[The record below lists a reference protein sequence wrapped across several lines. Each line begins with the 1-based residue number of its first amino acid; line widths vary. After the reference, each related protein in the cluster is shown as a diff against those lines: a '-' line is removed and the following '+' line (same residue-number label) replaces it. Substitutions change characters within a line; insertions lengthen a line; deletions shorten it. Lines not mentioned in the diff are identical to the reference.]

1 MLYETL
7 ADVEADPLALK
18 VSLLCLMSAP
28 PINSFL
34 FGIRNKSIQMVL
46 INFMRK
52 EFYKNEVQQEI
63 RLRSPGLAS
72 SKRPSMT
79 SIVGQITCQVPY
91 LQRQVSMA
99 SLLAVRK
106 TF

>member
-1 MLYETL
+1 MLQP
-7 ADVEADPLALK
+7 AHPLALK
-18 VSLLCLMSAP
+18 ASLFCLMTGP
-28 PINSFL
+28 PVNCFI

-52 EFYKNEVQQEI
+52 EVYKNEVQQEI
-63 RLRSPGLAS
+63 RLRSPGLAA

-79 SIVGQITCQVPY
+79 SFVGQITCQVPY

-99 SLLAVRK
+99 SLLVVRNIPGINSK
-106 TF
+106 

>member
-1 MLYETL
+1 M
-7 ADVEADPLALK
+7 
-18 VSLLCLMSAP
+18 
-28 PINSFL
+28 

-52 EFYKNEVQQEI
+52 EVYKNEVQQEI
-63 RLRSPGLAS
+63 RLRSPGLNAH

-99 SLLAVRK
+99 SLLVVRK
-106 TF
+106 IMQ